1 MLLTNA
7 KSDHH
12 GREEDEVV
20 WSGVSCCLLILSV
33 TTMLEK
39 KMKYSDQEKLL
50 LTNAECDHHGGEE
63 EEVVW
68 SGEVVTYQCLV

>member
-1 MLLTNA
+1 
-7 KSDHH
+7 
-12 GREEDEVV
+12 
-20 WSGVSCCLLILSV
+20 
-33 TTMLEK
+33 MLEK